1 MKSRNVKRN
10 LSILLSLSLMVSIA
24 QGNVIAKLPE
34 EQEKRFLEFCDDKDD
49 DKNRDSDFKNSKDRV
64 YNKIKR
70 LC

>member
-49 DKNRDSDFKNSKDRV
+49 DKNRVSDFKKSKDRV